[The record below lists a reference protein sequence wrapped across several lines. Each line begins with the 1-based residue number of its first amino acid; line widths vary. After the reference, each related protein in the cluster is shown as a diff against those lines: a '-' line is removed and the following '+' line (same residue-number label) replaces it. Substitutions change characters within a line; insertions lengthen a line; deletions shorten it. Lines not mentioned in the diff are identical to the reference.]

1 MFELYIFG
9 VYTNKEYICIKPSP
23 HDENGDRQNIDGL
36 CVLTRQ
42 VGALRCAVQIVLYM
56 ANTYEVQ
63 VANITVT

>member
-36 CVLTRQ
+36 CVLTR
-42 VGALRCAVQIVLYM
+42 
-56 ANTYEVQ
+56 
-63 VANITVT
+63 